1 MSETEAQQPPKNL
14 GYSDTP
20 VLPGTRWHVHD
31 GERPQPPV
39 VTPPAAA
46 AGGAS
51 APSDAVVLFDGKDLS
66 RWKGR
71 NNGAAEWKVE
81 NGYVEVVGGKGDI
94 TSRDEFGD
102 MQLHVEFMTPAEVKG
117 NGQGRGNSG
126 VFLMNRYE
134 IQVLDCYENPTYPDG
149 TVGSVYGQFPPLVNA
164 ARKPGEWQTYDI
176 FWTAPRF
183 KEDGS
188 VETPAYVTVVLNGVV
203 VQNHTPLMG
212 GTTHRALPEYKAHP
226 PAGPIRLQ
234 DHGNPVRFRNI
245 WARPIRGHDA
255 A

>member
-1 MSETEAQQPPKNL
+1 MSSENPQQNV

-20 VLPGTRWHVHD
+20 VLPGGKWRVHD
-31 GERPQPPV
+31 GARPQPRV
-39 VTPPAAA
+39 VTPGAESSPAAA
-46 AGGAS
+46 GT
-51 APSDAVVLFDGKDLS
+51 APSDAVVLFDGGDLA

-71 NNGAAEWKVE
+71 GDQAAEWKVE

-102 MQLHVEFMTPAEVKG
+102 AQIHVEFMSPAEVKG

-126 VFLMNRYE
+126 VFIMNRYE
-134 IQVLDCYENPTYPDG
+134 IQVLDCYENPTYADG
-149 TVGSVYGQFPPLVNA
+149 TVGSVYGQYSPLVNA

-183 KEDGS
+183 KADGS
-188 VETPAYVTVVLNGVV
+188 VEKPAYVTVVLNGVL
-203 VQNHTPLMG
+203 VQNHTELMG
-212 GTTHRALPEYKAHP
+212 GTSHRTLPEYKQHGP
-226 PAGPIRLQ
+226 KGPIRLQ

-245 WARPIRGHDA
+245 WVRPLKGHDEA
-255 A
+255 